1 MLRLMRRWLLRV
13 VVVLVVGFV
22 AVYPGD
28 WAVFKFRG
36 SPLSKVTVNRY
47 LTIPLKG
54 NKQEFD
60 YLGTMDVPCSVSL
73 FPQAGQRPLLAT
85 SSQCEPDRQDVNRLN
100 RRMTLRRAT
109 SHYLVMRITF
119 RNVSAE

>member
-1 MLRLMRRWLLRV
+1 MLRLLRRWLLRA
-13 VVVLVVGFV
+13 VVVLAVGFV
-22 AVYPGD
+22 AVYLGD

-73 FPQAGQRPLLAT
+73 FPQAGQDPCW
-85 SSQCEPDRQDVNRLN
+85 Q
-100 RRMTLRRAT
+100 LRRNASQT
-109 SHYLVMRITF
+109 VKM
-119 RNVSAE
+119 